1 MSTKIMINF
10 LQIPRTADEVQK
22 VSAQRIIVL
31 PRCTTQRKGRQMPPP
46 FRASNI
52 TFSFQ
57 NTSIHIKGI
66 FLAVQTLPDAKIQA
80 IHILTADVHFL

>member
-1 MSTKIMINF
+1 MRNF
-10 LQIPRTADEVQK
+10 LQNPRMADGIYRSVRTADNRSSK
-22 VSAQRIIVL
+22 MYHAK
-31 PRCTTQRKGRQMPPP
+31 KGGAANAAP

-66 FLAVQTLPDAKIQA
+66 FLAVQTLPDTKIQA
-80 IHILTADVHFL
+80 ILIFTDDVHFL